1 MTGPADIGQRGRR
14 LTEAAALGLG
24 MVLFSLFAH
33 RGWPWIAAGAAGLL
47 AAAFGIQ
54 SSFASL
60 RDIPALF
67 GLSALPPKVIP
78 IGLAGSAA
86 GFGLGVFYRLSF
98 DMPAVPPS
106 LELFVLAACGIGTA
120 EELVY
125 RGWMQGRLRILGR
138 PAAILIAAA
147 AHAAYKTAL
156 FALPSSPIGVDYRLI
171 AVWTLGAGAL
181 FGLARELSDSVLP
194 PVAAHVTFDLL
205 VYGAI
210 ARAPW
215 WVWT

>member
-1 MTGPADIGQRGRR
+1 MTGSADTGQRGRR
-14 LTEAAALGLG
+14 LVEASAFGLG
-24 MVLFSLFAH
+24 MVLFALCSH
-33 RGWPWIAAGAAGLL
+33 RGWPWIAAGAAGLV
-47 AAAFGIQ
+47 AAAFSIQ
-54 SSFASL
+54 SSCAYA

-67 GLSALPPKVIP
+67 GLSALPLKVIP

-86 GFGLGVFYRLSF
+86 GFGLGVFYRVSF
-98 DMPAVPPS
+98 GMAAVPPS
-106 LELFVLAACGIGTA
+106 LEPFVLAACAIGAA

-156 FALPSSPIGVDYRLI
+156 FALPASPIGVDYRLI
-171 AVWTLGAGAL
+171 AAWTLGAGAL
-181 FGLARELSDSVLP
+181 FGLLRELSDGVLP

-205 VYGAI
+205 VYGAV